1 MAARRPV
8 AAMVGLGALIAACAV
23 AAAVVPRPS
32 SSGPALPVSGP
43 GTATVTLSPDAR
55 VHPEGESVR
64 SLLQRHFD
72 AINTRNYPGWAATV
86 VPERV
91 AMLPEPAFRKAYA
104 TTRDGN
110 VRVDRI
116 ENSAPRPSG
125 SHDLVVRF
133 RFVSEQDPQDAPE
146 QLRVGRICWASSLP
160 LVGAPRR
167 IGMTGGGSSLPQAC

>member
-1 MAARRPV
+1 MAGRGPV
-8 AAMVGLGALIAACAV
+8 VAMVGLGALVAACAV

-32 SSGPALPVSGP
+32 TSGPALPASGP

-55 VHPEGESVR
+55 DHPDGESVR

-91 AMLPEPAFRKAYA
+91 AILPEDAFRKVYA

-110 VRVDRI
+110 VRIDRI
-116 ENSAPRPSG
+116 EDGARLPNG

-133 RFVSEQDPQDAPE
+133 RFVSEQDPKDAPE
-146 QLRVGRICWASSLP
+146 QLRTGRICWASSLP

>member
-1 MAARRPV
+1 M
-8 AAMVGLGALIAACAV
+8 MGLGALVAACAA

-32 SSGPALPVSGP
+32 TSGPELPASGP

-55 VHPEGESVR
+55 DHPEGAGVR

-86 VPERV
+86 VPER
-91 AMLPEPAFRKAYA
+91 AAALPEDAFRKAYA
-104 TTRDGN
+104 TTLDGN

-116 ENSAPRPSG
+116 EDDAPLPTG

-133 RFVSEQDPQDAPE
+133 RFVSVQDPQDAPDR
-146 QLRVGRICWASSLP
+146 LRAGRICWASSLP
-160 LVGAPRR
+160 LVGEPRR
-167 IGMTGGGSSLPQAC
+167 IGLTGGGSSLPQSC